1 MRLKREKGE
10 NFGGGGGGLR
20 KELKLGE
27 IIRDECLQFP
37 LDKGG
42 LLFSVNGQKFVDVVL
57 EIFGAQV

>member
-1 MRLKREKGE
+1 VAEE
-10 NFGGGGGGLR
+10 GLR